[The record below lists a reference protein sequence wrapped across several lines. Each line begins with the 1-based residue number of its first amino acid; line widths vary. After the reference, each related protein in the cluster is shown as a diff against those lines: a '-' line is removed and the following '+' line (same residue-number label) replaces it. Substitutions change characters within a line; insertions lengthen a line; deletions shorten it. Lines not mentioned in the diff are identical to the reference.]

1 MLRDSQT
8 FFLRLSDRRPPA
20 GALLSETLHAIED
33 TMLLNASSPP
43 AGGAGGG
50 SFRLCFALR
59 TLYLPHIS
67 ELVNYLGGELVQLST
82 THAPS
87 EFQFWYWIVMVA
99 LTIDMSLLRIGGG
112 LPSAGRGAFSHSN
125 ITLSADDPETPQEE
139 GTLDVLQRMEDYYQV
154 NFSSVTSEQEPEEVE
169 PRVQSVTL
177 CDDRETPQEEGT
189 LDVLQRMEDYYQA
202 SEQESVEL
210 EEPREHESRA
220 DTLDEAMLETTET
233 MEDLANFPGATEL
246 LESAARPREHVVRLV
261 TDRMP
266 EPGVNRK

>member
-112 LPSAGRGAFSHSN
+112 LPSAGRGAFSHVQSN

-139 GTLDVLQRMEDYYQV
+139 GTLDVLQRMEDYYQ
-154 NFSSVTSEQEPEEVE
+154 
-169 PRVQSVTL
+169 VQSVTL

>member
-154 NFSSVTSEQEPEEVE
+154 
-169 PRVQSVTL
+169 QSVTL